1 VALLNDHVFGVDGI
15 RYSMALIPVI
25 FGVPVL
31 LGLRGI
37 LANYGR
43 GVTEHEGLL

>member
-1 VALLNDHVFGVDGI
+1 
-15 RYSMALIPVI
+15 VI

>member
-1 VALLNDHVFGVDGI
+1 
-15 RYSMALIPVI
+15 MAVIPVI

-37 LANYGR
+37 LASYGE
-43 GVTEHEGLL
+43 GMTEHEGLT